1 MEQRDIEIFLTL
13 AEELHFGR
21 TAERLH
27 VSTARVS
34 QTIKKLERRVGA
46 PLFERT
52 SRQVALTPIGRR
64 LDDDL
69 RPAYQQIREG
79 VDRAIAAAR
88 GVEGELRVGFIGT
101 AVGQFLHQ
109 AGEIFHARHP
119 ACQVQIREA
128 RYSDFLELLRAGE
141 IDVVLVPVPVNEPDL
156 VSSPVLFR
164 EPSVLAVSARHPLAR
179 RASVGLE
186 DLAAD
191 KVLRP
196 RSIPDYMDESL
207 VPQQTPSGK
216 PIERGADFG
225 TVQEMLSLI
234 GAGKGIFPVPAHA
247 RSYDTRPDI
256 SYIPIRDGRP
266 RERRLIWRATAETN
280 RIRAFTQAVRDLVAA
295 RANPLVDPDAVRRRL
310 ADALRLAGTSARS
323 RPARSRMFAM
333 AGVTTGARAGP
344 AGRQRSQERGR
355 ACRWRGGGRS
365 AGICPS

>member
-109 AGEIFHARHP
+109 AGETFHARYP

-128 RYSDFLELLRAGE
+128 RYSDFLELLRADE
-141 IDVVLVPVPVNEPDL
+141 NDVVLVPVPVQEPDL
-156 VSSPVLFR
+156 ASSTDGSR
-164 EPSVLAVSARHPLAR
+164 NRTGLAVSARHRLAR
-179 RASVGLE
+179 RASVSLE
-186 DLAAD
+186 DLAAE

-196 RSIPDYMDESL
+196 RSLPGYME
-207 VPQQTPSGK
+207 
-216 PIERGADFG
+216 
-225 TVQEMLSLI
+225 
-234 GAGKGIFPVPAHA
+234 
-247 RSYDTRPDI
+247 
-256 SYIPIRDGRP
+256 
-266 RERRLIWRATAETN
+266 
-280 RIRAFTQAVRDLVAA
+280 
-295 RANPLVDPDAVRRRL
+295 
-310 ADALRLAGTSARS
+310 
-323 RPARSRMFAM
+323 
-333 AGVTTGARAGP
+333 
-344 AGRQRSQERGR
+344 
-355 ACRWRGGGRS
+355 
-365 AGICPS
+365 

>member
-1 MEQRDIEIFLTL
+1 VVEQRDIEIFLAL

-34 QTIKKLERRVGA
+34 QTIKKLERRIGA

-64 LDDDL
+64 LNDDL

-79 VDRAIAAAR
+79 IDRAIAVSL
-88 GVEGELRVGFIGT
+88 GVEGVLRVGFVGT

-109 AGEIFHARHP
+109 AGETFHARHP
-119 ACQVQIREA
+119 ACQVQIQEA
-128 RYSDFLELLRAGE
+128 RYSDFLELLRSGE
-141 IDVVLVPVPVNEPDL
+141 IDIMLVPVPVKEPDL

-164 EPSVLAVSARHPLAR
+164 ESSVLAVSARHPLAR
-179 RASVGLE
+179 RATVGLE

-196 RSIPDYMDESL
+196 RSLPDYMDESL
-207 VPQQTPSGK
+207 VPRQTPSGK
-216 PIERGADFG
+216 PIERGADFS

-247 RSYDTRPDI
+247 RRYDTRPDI
-256 SYIPIRDGRP
+256 TYIPIRDGLA
-266 RERRLIWRATAETN
+266 RERRLVWRATAETN
-280 RIRAFTQAVRDLVAA
+280 RIRAFTQAVRELVAA
-295 RANPLVDPDAVRRRL
+295 RANPLVNPDSVSRRL
-310 ADALRLAGTSARS
+310 PLQN
-323 RPARSRMFAM
+323 P
-333 AGVTTGARAGP
+333 
-344 AGRQRSQERGR
+344 
-355 ACRWRGGGRS
+355 
-365 AGICPS
+365 

>member
-1 MEQRDIEIFLTL
+1 MVEQRDIEIFLIL

-34 QTIKKLERRVGA
+34 QTIRKLERRIGA

-79 VDRAIAAAR
+79 IDRAIAAGR
-88 GVEGELRVGFIGT
+88 GVEGVLRVGFIGT

-109 AGEIFHARHP
+109 AAATFHARHP
-119 ACQVQIREA
+119 GCQVQVREA
-128 RYSDFLELLRAGE
+128 RYSDFLELLRADE
-141 IDVVLVPVPVNEPDL
+141 IDIMLVPVPVKEPDL
-156 VSSPVLFR
+156 AASPVLFR

-179 RASVGLE
+179 RASVCLE

-196 RSIPDYMDESL
+196 RGLPGYMDESL
-207 VPQQTPSGK
+207 VPRQTPGGK
-216 PIERGADFG
+216 LIERGADFS

-247 RSYDTRPDI
+247 RRYDTRPDI
-256 SYIPIRDGRP
+256 AYLPIRDGLP
-266 RERRLIWRATAETN
+266 RERRLIWRTAAETG
-280 RIRAFTQAVRDLVAA
+280 RIRAFNQTVRDLVAA
-295 RANPLVDPDAVRRRL
+295 RANPLLDPEPLGRISAEPDTRL
-310 ADALRLAGTSARS
+310 
-323 RPARSRMFAM
+323 
-333 AGVTTGARAGP
+333 GA
-344 AGRQRSQERGR
+344 SYD
-355 ACRWRGGGRS
+355 
-365 AGICPS
+365 